1 MYGLLRA
8 EVQQYSPVL
17 YNILQQKHQEV
28 SKSVFVTP
36 PTPPPQ
42 LLSYSLLM
50 KLHQHW

>member
-28 SKSVFVTP
+28 SKAVFVP
-36 PTPPPQ
+36 PLPN
-42 LLSYSLLM
+42 YSPIAYS
-50 KLHQHW
+50 